1 MKSFNQLGKST
12 SIISIV
18 FSVLMV
24 ATYQSIAAPLTPGN
38 VLISDPFHL
47 GQSVIEYQP
56 DGTLVQTILVEQPTY
71 AGDVGGIT
79 FDEQG
84 LLWLY
89 NGNVS
94 PYLSSWD
101 SESNTWTHETY
112 PDWNSF
118 LCFPCQGIGTFDN
131 FVFASDWG
139 SFGNPNG
146 IVRFNRD
153 NVTWVRFSEGT
164 NYSALAVGLDG
175 LLYARRADDVSPPP
189 PTMIDIFDP
198 VTLELL
204 NTVTLSDRSLTIAA
218 DASGQIYGAS
228 NQSILHY
235 GADGVLVD
243 THQVI
248 SEGYLYTLALSS
260 DGRFVVVSSDGE
272 VVIVGADFIP
282 LHSFRIITGSWAY
295 AAIIPESTTG
305 IEIDIK
311 PNDEENSIN
320 PRSTGSLSVAILTTE
335 NFDALEVDP
344 MTVQFGPAGAVD
356 THGGAHAKDVDYDGD
371 IDLLF
376 HFRIP
381 ETGIQCGDTKATL
394 TGTTWG
400 NISIIGTDSVNTVGC
415 RSRANTTV
423 KKLSARK

>member
-1 MKSFNQLGKST
+1 MKKIL
-12 SIISIV
+12 ISILAILA
-18 FSVLMV
+18 FSWVSA
-24 ATYQSIAAPLTPGN
+24 ATLTPGN

-47 GQSVIEYQP
+47 GQSVIEYQS
-56 DGTLVQTILVEQPTY
+56 DGTLVQTIPVEQPTP
-71 AGDVGGIT
+71 AGDAGGIT

-89 NGNVS
+89 NGNVN

-118 LCFPCQGIGTFDN
+118 LCFPCQGIGTFNN
-131 FVFASDWG
+131 FVFATDWG

-153 NVTWVRFSEGT
+153 DVTWVRFSEGT

-175 LLYARRADDVSPPP
+175 LLYARLADDVSPPP

-204 NTVTLSDRSLTIAA
+204 ETITLSDRSLSIAA
-218 DASGQIYGAS
+218 DASGQLYGAS
-228 NQSILHY
+228 YQSILHY
-235 GADGVLVD
+235 GTDGVLID
-243 THQVI
+243 THPVI

-282 LHSFRIITGSWAY
+282 LHSFRIITWSWAY
-295 AAIIPESTTG
+295 AAIIPESSAG

-311 PNDEENSIN
+311 PDNEKNSIN
-320 PRSTGSLSVAILTTE
+320 PRSKGSLSVAILTTDD
-335 NFDALEVDP
+335 FDALEVNP
-344 MTVQFGPAGAVD
+344 VTVQFGPAGAVD
-356 THGGAHAKDVDYDGD
+356 AHGGAHAIDVDDDGD

-376 HFRIP
+376 HFRTP
-381 ETGIQCGDTKATL
+381 ETGIQCGDAEATL
-394 TGTTWG
+394 KGVTWDG
-400 NISIIGTDSVNTVGC
+400 ASITGTDSVNTVGC
-415 RSRANTTV
+415 GS
-423 KKLSARK
+423 